1 MLHNLCLIHILRSYC
16 GEATVCS
23 YKLCVGS
30 IPTRRA
36 LCSVGLA
43 VRTRDSQSLNIGFD
57 SHTEYLSTIEESV
70 MIKFSTETTIDISR
84 KGK

>member
-1 MLHNLCLIHILRSYC
+1 M
-16 GEATVCS
+16 CS

-36 LCSVGLA
+36 LSSVGLA

-57 SHTEYLSTIEESV
+57 SHTEYLRMSE
-70 MIKFSTETTIDISR
+70 TEYHARLISL
-84 KGK
+84 KEW